1 MTNKTNDSS
10 RLDGRLDLNP
20 DAPQRRSYGHLLP
33 KDFPHR
39 LVRFKEATG
48 FTWSGLAGK
57 IGVDYRQ
64 MYRWRKGA
72 EPSGGALH
80 APLRVRRHDTRRPGD
95 LHRRAVPVDLLQEL
109 TGPPRPRSR
118 NGGV

>member
-33 KDFPHR
+33 KDFPQR
-39 LVRFKEATG
+39 LVRFKEFTG

-64 MYRWRKGA
+64 MYRWRRGA

-80 APLRVRRHDTRRPGD
+80 ALYAFAATMPGG
-95 LHRRAVPVDLLQEL
+95 LEIFIGEPFQL
-109 TGPPRPRSR
+109 TFFK
-118 NGGV
+118 N